1 MCVHINYPTNERV
14 TSDYK
19 FFMIKTYFK
28 YWTQRVFFRHV
39 FLIARSN
46 RTNGNQ
52 ILLGA
57 ILYRTIFINFISHI
71 KDCEGL
77 VLIDVNTSAQV
88 WSVKKGLFF
97 VTFLVTPITSQ
108 IFNRQSPTTVICKLL
123 TEVIPTARSFTFIRF
138 KQKLFQ
144 RSFSGFHFVD
154 FRPSGNRLLLCLK

>member
-1 MCVHINYPTNERV
+1 
-14 TSDYK
+14 
-19 FFMIKTYFK
+19 MIKTYFK

-52 ILLGA
+52 ILLEA

-97 VTFLVTPITSQ
+97 VTFLVTPITS
-108 IFNRQSPTTVICKLL
+108 NMVDRKSPTTVICKLL
-123 TEVIPTARSFTFIRF
+123 TEVISPRGLLHLSASNRNYF
-138 KQKLFQ
+138 KGAFLV
-144 RSFSGFHFVD
+144 SI
-154 FRPSGNRLLLCLK
+154 LLTSVPPEIAFFCV